1 MYRKLLKND
10 FKHNLLRYLSIAC
23 FITLS
28 ASLLAS
34 AGHLG
39 VQLVRSIDHLF
50 EEAKTPHIL
59 QMHRGEIDLPRM
71 GAFVASHP
79 EIADFQILP
88 FLNIDNSLLQV
99 NGSSLQDSVYDNGF
113 SVQSERFDY
122 LFDLEGRLIQAKP
135 GEVYAPVFYLSSG
148 LIQEGDKLQV
158 GAKSLSVSG
167 FVRDSQ
173 MNSSLSVSKRF
184 VISREDFLE
193 LEPLGE
199 LESLIEFRLHDTER
213 TSYIESEYAKHKLES
228 NGPPILSYRLFQ
240 IVNAF
245 SDGVTILALVLIAI
259 LVIGISMLCLRF
271 ALLAKL
277 EEDYKE
283 LAMLKAIG
291 LPLKKL
297 KHLFLTKYLFPAFA
311 SSALGFLLSFALRI
325 PLSRNMKAFFGEPEG
340 EAMQVAVSLFL
351 SALVFLILSAH
362 MRTLATRI
370 KRPFF
375 GNQDKLA
382 APRFLAL
389 LPRPLHLA
397 LADLFSRR
405 KTYSTLALIFVAA
418 VFILS
423 LPMTIYTTLSDES
436 FVNYM
441 GIGNYDVRI
450 DAASLHGREEESE
463 ALLEELSNDEAV
475 ARFERF
481 EGRLLDYKNED
492 GEFEKLWV
500 DFGEHR
506 NFPIQYVDGREPRN
520 EGELAL
526 SKLKADEMKKS
537 GGDALTLVVDGK
549 ERAVRITGIYSDLTN
564 GGKSAKAIFPI
575 EAPASRLL
583 IPVELKPGASAVSF
597 VEHYRSRYPFAKCSD
612 TESYLAQIFG
622 NTIRLIRSITW
633 IAISASLLLIFC
645 IVSLFVRM
653 IFKKD
658 LGENALLK
666 ALGFTNRQI
675 RNQYFIKISVL
686 LAVGLGL
693 GILLSLS
700 FGETLA
706 SWLLSL
712 IGVHGIRFLIDPVFT
727 YFMIPVLLLTSAGI
741 GVRFGCAGLEQ
752 NEIAQALKEDI
763 E

>member
-1 MYRKLLKND
+1 
-10 FKHNLLRYLSIAC
+10 
-23 FITLS
+23 
-28 ASLLAS
+28 
-34 AGHLG
+34 
-39 VQLVRSIDHLF
+39 
-50 EEAKTPHIL
+50 
-59 QMHRGEIDLPRM
+59 
-71 GAFVASHP
+71 
-79 EIADFQILP
+79 
-88 FLNIDNSLLQV
+88 
-99 NGSSLQDSVYDNGF
+99 
-113 SVQSERFDY
+113 
-122 LFDLEGRLIQAKP
+122 
-135 GEVYAPVFYLSSG
+135 
-148 LIQEGDKLQV
+148 
-158 GAKSLSVSG
+158 
-167 FVRDSQ
+167 
-173 MNSSLSVSKRF
+173 
-184 VISREDFLE
+184 
-193 LEPLGE
+193 
-199 LESLIEFRLHDTER
+199 
-213 TSYIESEYAKHKLES
+213 
-228 NGPPILSYRLFQ
+228 
-240 IVNAF
+240 
-245 SDGVTILALVLIAI
+245 
-259 LVIGISMLCLRF
+259 MLCLRF

-277 EEDYKE
+277 EEEYKE
-283 LAMLKAIG
+283 LTVLKAIG

-297 KHLFLTKYLFPAFA
+297 KQLFLAKYLLLALL
-311 SSALGFLLSFALRI
+311 SSILGFLLSFAIRI
-325 PLSRNMKAFFGEPEG
+325 PLSRNMKAFFGTPPSESIEIG
-340 EAMQVAVSLFL
+340 VSLLL
-351 SALVFLILSAH
+351 SMLVFFILSAH
-362 MRTLATRI
+362 MRSLATRI
-370 KRPFF
+370 KKPMF
-375 GNQDKLA
+375 GNSIKKG

-397 LADLFSRR
+397 FADLFSRR
-405 KTYSTLALIFVAA
+405 KTYSTMALIFVLS

-423 LPMTIYTTLSDES
+423 LPMTIYTTLSDQS

-441 GIGNYDVRI
+441 GIGSYDVRM
-450 DAASLHGREEESE
+450 DAAMLEGREEESE
-463 ALLEELSNDEAV
+463 ALLEELSKDQAV

-492 GEFEKLWV
+492 GELEKLWV
-500 DFGEHR
+500 YFGEHKS
-506 NFPIQYVDGREPRN
+506 FPIQYVDGREPRN

-537 GGDALTLVVDGK
+537 SGDALILMADGK

-633 IAISASLLLIFC
+633 VAISASLLLIFC

-727 YFMIPVLLLTSAGI
+727 YFMIPVLLLISAGI

-752 NEIAQALKEDI
+752 NEIAQALKEDN